1 MEQPLY
7 YWIPSIAPS
16 CFEYI
21 TSDKYKDWQGSL
33 LAGALKFKYLERIVL
48 EKNKVV
54 YREKIAEDL
63 GRPRDVK
70 ESKDGYIYMSIENKG
85 IYKIIPKS

>member
-16 CFEYI
+16 CFEFI
-21 TSDKYKDWQGSL
+21 NSDRYGDWQGSL

-48 EKNKVV
+48 DKNKVV

-70 ESKDGYIYMSIENKG
+70 ESKDGYIHVSIENKG
-85 IYKIIPKS
+85 IYKIVPKS

>member
-1 MEQPLY
+1 MLSPTPLLGTPMTLSKAKG
-7 YWIPSIAPS
+7 WV
-16 CFEYI
+16 
-21 TSDKYKDWQGSL
+21 
-33 LAGALKFKYLERIVL
+33 KFKYLERIVL

-70 ESKDGYIYMSIENKG
+70 ESKDGYIYVSIENKG
-85 IYKIIPKS
+85 IYKIVPKL